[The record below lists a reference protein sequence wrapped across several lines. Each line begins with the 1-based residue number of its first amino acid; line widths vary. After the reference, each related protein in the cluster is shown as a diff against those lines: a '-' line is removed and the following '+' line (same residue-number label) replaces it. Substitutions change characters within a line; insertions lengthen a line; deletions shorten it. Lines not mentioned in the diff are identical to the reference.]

1 MISLQNSLKTA
12 LERQKQLEL
21 QILEL
26 KSQLKESL
34 DKIKSMETDFAAV
47 NDLKRK
53 LLDRENELREKRQQ
67 EEMLKDQI
75 EQISTE
81 QKSLSK

>member
-1 MISLQNSLKTA
+1 
-12 LERQKQLEL
+12 
-21 QILEL
+21 
-26 KSQLKESL
+26 
-34 DKIKSMETDFAAV
+34 METDFSAV

-53 LLDRENELREKRQQ
+53 LLERENELREKRQQ

-81 QKSLSK
+81 